1 MARPAHAN
9 PHESRRR
16 LLDVAHT
23 EFAQHGYHAVSV
35 RWLTA
40 SAKINLSMVN
50 HYFGNKRGLYDACI
64 DEVYRRL
71 RARAAEVRA
80 GTTLVEIDELFEK
93 RYGIGRAERDGVR
106 LLVRQVV
113 DHGRLNEHTE
123 VKYFIPEIENATR
136 MTAELIGV
144 SPQVARTAAVTL
156 GYMLS
161 RFVIQ
166 DDRSLVAALGARSVK
181 DAHARVVATLATT
194 ARALFGTPHLKKTG

>member
-16 LLDVAHT
+16 LLDVAVL

-40 SAKINLSMVN
+40 AAKVNLAMVN
-50 HYFGNKRGLYDACI
+50 HYFGNKRGLYDAAV

-71 RARAAEVRA
+71 RERAAEVMA
-80 GTTLVEIDELFEK
+80 GTTLADIDVLFD
-93 RYGIGRAERDGVR
+93 RLYAIGRAERDGVR

-144 SPQVARTAAVTL
+144 PPAQARTAAVTL
-156 GYMLS
+156 GYLLS

-194 ARALFGTPHLKKTG
+194 ARALFGTTRGSSR